1 MILYFKLQ
9 EKSYLRNTTG
19 HPSATAVS
27 GSAKNSNAYVDQQ
40 VTTSSAV
47 DKLSSQSSF
56 KPPGATAGQM
66 PPLSPISPVD
76 VSRVGHPRIN
86 SSAHGGGQMGPVLS
100 TRTDLHNPG
109 HAKLQSTK
117 LAGRGNIACFYI
129 GGEARCCLPL
139 ILNSILDQISLHAI
153 NLSCDELQVPLISTN
168 IQIDLVKKTLR
179 YIFWLYEHYFL
190 IFRYIVQPAHQSR
203 WMFWKTLQSSQ
214 SVLHNAD

>member
-1 MILYFKLQ
+1 MEYRLHFQ
-9 EKSYLRNTTG
+9 EKSYLRNNTG

-27 GSAKNSNAYVDQQ
+27 GSGKGANTYSNQQ
-40 VTTSSAV
+40 QAAIAA

-56 KPPGATAGQM
+56 KPPGATAGEM

-76 VSRVGHPRIN
+76 VSRAGHPRMN
-86 SSAHGGGQMGPVLS
+86 SSVHGGGQMGPVLS

-129 GGEARCCLPL
+129 GGESRCCLPL

-153 NLSCDELQVPLISTN
+153 NLSCDELQV
-168 IQIDLVKKTLR
+168 R
-179 YIFWLYEHYFL
+179 
-190 IFRYIVQPAHQSR
+190 
-203 WMFWKTLQSSQ
+203 
-214 SVLHNAD
+214 

>member
-1 MILYFKLQ
+1 MEYRLHFQ
-9 EKSYLRNTTG
+9 EKSYLRNNTG

-27 GSAKNSNAYVDQQ
+27 GSGKGANTYSNQQ
-40 VTTSSAV
+40 QAAIAA

-56 KPPGATAGQM
+56 KPPGATAGEM

-76 VSRVGHPRIN
+76 VSRAGHPRMN
-86 SSAHGGGQMGPVLS
+86 SSVHGGGQMGPVLS

-129 GGEARCCLPL
+129 GGESRCCLPL

-153 NLSCDELQVPLISTN
+153 NLSCDELQVRPLMLF
-168 IQIDLVKKTLR
+168 DYLEMKTR
-179 YIFWLYEHYFL
+179 
-190 IFRYIVQPAHQSR
+190 
-203 WMFWKTLQSSQ
+203 
-214 SVLHNAD
+214 

>member
-1 MILYFKLQ
+1 MLCNKYPILNLMILYFKLQ

-168 IQIDLVKKTLR
+168 TQLDLVIRGKFTL
-179 YIFWLYEHYFL
+179 YIM
-190 IFRYIVQPAHQSR
+190 IIR
-203 WMFWKTLQSSQ
+203 TLFF
-214 SVLHNAD
+214 

>member
-1 MILYFKLQ
+1 M
-9 EKSYLRNTTG
+9 
-19 HPSATAVS
+19 
-27 GSAKNSNAYVDQQ
+27 
-40 VTTSSAV
+40 

-76 VSRVGHPRIN
+76 VSRVGHLRIN
-86 SSAHGGGQMGPVLS
+86 SSTHSGGQMGPVLS

-153 NLSCDELQVPLISTN
+153 NLSCDELQVLLISTSIRLDPVIKVYVMYSDYTN
-168 IQIDLVKKTLR
+168 IVFFNI
-179 YIFWLYEHYFL
+179 
-190 IFRYIVQPAHQSR
+190 
-203 WMFWKTLQSSQ
+203 
-214 SVLHNAD
+214 

>member
-1 MILYFKLQ
+1 M
-9 EKSYLRNTTG
+9 
-19 HPSATAVS
+19 
-27 GSAKNSNAYVDQQ
+27 
-40 VTTSSAV
+40 
-47 DKLSSQSSF
+47 SSQSSF

-76 VSRVGHPRIN
+76 VSRVGHLRIN
-86 SSAHGGGQMGPVLS
+86 SSTHSGGQMGPVLS

-153 NLSCDELQVPLISTN
+153 NLSCDELQVLLISTILRFDPIIN
-168 IQIDLVKKTLR
+168 KLTLYVLIIR
-179 YIFWLYEHYFL
+179 IYFFEYL
-190 IFRYIVQPAHQSR
+190 DILFN
-203 WMFWKTLQSSQ
+203 
-214 SVLHNAD
+214 LHTRANGCFEKRCNHPNQCFTMRINYQK

>member
-1 MILYFKLQ
+1 MNLWVCSYPLLTLIISYLTLQ

-76 VSRVGHPRIN
+76 VSRVGHLRIN
-86 SSAHGGGQMGPVLS
+86 SSTHSGGQMGPVLS

-153 NLSCDELQVPLISTN
+153 NLSCDELQVLLISTIIRLDPVTN
-168 IQIDLVKKTLR
+168 KFTLCILTIR
-179 YIFWLYEHYFL
+179 ISFF
-190 IFRYIVQPAHQSR
+190 
-203 WMFWKTLQSSQ
+203 
-214 SVLHNAD
+214 